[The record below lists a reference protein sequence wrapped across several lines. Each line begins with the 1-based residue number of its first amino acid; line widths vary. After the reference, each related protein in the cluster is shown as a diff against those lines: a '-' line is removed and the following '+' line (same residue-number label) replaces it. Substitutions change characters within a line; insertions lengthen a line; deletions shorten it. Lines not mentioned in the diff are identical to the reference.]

1 MALHSAGLSP
11 GLADNLDSGEVLA
24 RTILQV
30 LHLDD
35 VKLPI
40 TIQNIFSDFLPT
52 SGHLR
57 TLVWTRVGHG
67 GHLNR
72 YLCM

>member
-11 GLADNLDSGEVLA
+11 GLADNLDSSEVLA

-35 VKLPI
+35 VKL
-40 TIQNIFSDFLPT
+40 QNIFPDFLPT

-57 TLVWTRVGHG
+57 TLVWTRVGHRG
-67 GHLNR
+67 R
-72 YLCM
+72 

>member
-35 VKLPI
+35 VKLQYK
-40 TIQNIFSDFLPT
+40 TYFQIFSP
-52 SGHLR
+52 
-57 TLVWTRVGHG
+57 RVVISAPLCGHG
-67 GHLNR
+67 
-72 YLCM
+72 

>member
-11 GLADNLDSGEVLA
+11 GLADNLDSSEVLA

-40 TIQNIFSDFLPT
+40 TIQNIF
-52 SGHLR
+52 
-57 TLVWTRVGHG
+57 
-67 GHLNR
+67 
-72 YLCM
+72 